1 MSQRVVGA
9 QKKVILKLRK
19 ISCADKWE
27 ANKNLSNS
35 KHTSMS
41 RLSVDILF
49 FSRTSIPP
57 VGRGDNDAILTGK
70 YFKVRFAGGNY

>member
-9 QKKVILKLRK
+9 QKKVIFKLRK
-19 ISCADKWE
+19 ISLADKWE

-35 KHTSMS
+35 KQSMS